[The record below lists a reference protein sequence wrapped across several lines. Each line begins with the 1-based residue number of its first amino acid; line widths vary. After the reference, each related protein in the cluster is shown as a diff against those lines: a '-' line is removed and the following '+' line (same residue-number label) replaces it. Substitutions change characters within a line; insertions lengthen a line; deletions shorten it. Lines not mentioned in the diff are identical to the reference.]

1 MSMGHGAEGDCGLRI
16 ADLKTRSQ
24 ESESRIQ
31 EKTNQNGVPYNHW
44 LLTTGFFDCGFRIAD
59 LGIQGLRN

>member
-1 MSMGHGAEGDCGLRI
+1 MEDSAYISDIGLRI

-31 EKTNQNGVPYNHW
+31 VKSKEN
-44 LLTTGFFDCGFRIAD
+44 
-59 LGIQGLRN
+59 